1 MDPEADEA
9 IAALPV
15 PPPIEPML
23 ARLVRDVP
31 TGDFIYEPKW
41 DGFRCLAFKSGPDVD
56 LRSRHDRPLARYFP
70 ELVAAFRALPAERV
84 VLDGEIVLVAEAGFD
99 FALLLSRLHPAASR
113 VERLSREA
121 PARYIAFDILAEGDV
136 DLTNRPFVERR
147 RRLEALFEVTSLGDA
162 LAITPAT
169 RDPDRA
175 REWFARFQGAGIDG
189 LVAKPLDLP
198 YQPGRR
204 AMTKVKHERTA
215 DVVVAGFRP
224 LPDGSVSSLLLGL
237 YDEVDAL
244 RHVGVVTQLARADRV
259 AFGNRLGALAIPIER
274 HPWRSGFAIGASPL
288 GRLKGSASRWTPE
301 MVLDWVPL
309 PPSLVCEVGFDQVD
323 VDRFRHPARFRRWRP
338 DREPLSCRLDQIVVE
353 GRDLGEFLAAG
364 SEPAAT
370 EPSPLAPAAT
380 R

>member
-1 MDPEADEA
+1 
-9 IAALPV
+9 
-15 PPPIEPML
+15 
-23 ARLVRDVP
+23 
-31 TGDFIYEPKW
+31 
-41 DGFRCLAFKSGPDVD
+41 
-56 LRSRHDRPLARYFP
+56 
-70 ELVAAFRALPAERV
+70 
-84 VLDGEIVLVAEAGFD
+84 
-99 FALLLSRLHPAASR
+99 
-113 VERLSREA
+113 
-121 PARYIAFDILAEGDV
+121 
-136 DLTNRPFVERR
+136 
-147 RRLEALFEVTSLGDA
+147 
-162 LAITPAT
+162 
-169 RDPDRA
+169 
-175 REWFARFQGAGIDG
+175 
-189 LVAKPLDLP
+189 
-198 YQPGRR
+198 
-204 AMTKVKHERTA
+204 MTKVKHERTA

-288 GRLKGSASRWTPE
+288 GRLKGSASRWTPD

-364 SEPAAT
+364 SEPDALK
-370 EPSPLAPAAT
+370 PSPLAPAAT
-380 R
+380 P